1 MASTGRNTTFILLI
15 MLSIVVFLFLNMV
28 LGSVRIP
35 MSAVWHIF
43 TGTGDEPQTWQNII
57 WKSRFP
63 QALTAL
69 VAGAG
74 LSISGL
80 QMQTVFRNP
89 LAGPSVLGISSGAS
103 MGVAFVVLFSGSIGG
118 VALSHL
124 GLFGEVALSIA
135 AVAGSLSVMALIVF
149 ASHKVKG
156 NVTLLIIGVMIG
168 YLANAI
174 IGILN
179 VVAELAS
186 NYYIS
191 FPNSNC
197 EIAAMLATTI
207 FYLLQA
213 LLPFTVICYIQT
225 LHDNKIISAKK
236 MFLSG
241 VPTFILMGMIL
252 TNPFTEKLFYFDI
265 PAGYM
270 KGPWYMLMYYSAL
283 CHMAA
288 ALILIVIWRKKLGY
302 QKVKS
307 LLEILLISG
316 AGVVIQLLYHPL
328 LTTGFGMSLG
338 ILVLFITINNPH
350 ANIDTLTGLYN
361 HLYLARKSNELI
373 SAGKSFHIITVYL
386 YQLKHINKIAGVQGG
401 NSILKLTARKLG
413 EMCGKKA
420 FRTTGKSFMILTGS
434 LEEYEYYL
442 TQLKRMFDGNS
453 KLNVNNKI
461 ITMPVIISGIMNA
474 QKLGDSGLI
483 LEYAEYLEALSAKN
497 GLTEVI
503 QDDYQTMNGFLYNK
517 RVEQYLHK
525 AITEDLFEI
534 YYQPVYSTRKKCFI
548 TLEALSRLQHPE
560 LGWIA
565 PDVFIQIAEKNHM
578 IEQITDLQFSR
589 VCRFLGENRY
599 LMRHL
604 LNVKVNLS
612 SLDLMRND
620 CSRHFIRIMDAYKI
634 PHNWIQF
641 EITETVATECNAGLR
656 RVAEEFTDA
665 GIGLCLDDFGSGYAN
680 LNTVMR
686 LPFSVIKVDRSLLFD
701 ICRDEK
707 RAIFYESVVET
718 FHKMNYHIVS
728 EGVETQE
735 EMEQISSWGVE
746 MIQGYYFSKPLP
758 EKELLELLKKQ
769 DNIER

>member
-1 MASTGRNTTFILLI
+1 MTYNIDFLIAAMVILL
-15 MLSIVVFLFLNMV
+15 LVLWYFLGQKRAEDLNNQVFLSF
-28 LGSVRIP
+28 
-35 MSAVWHIF
+35 
-43 TGTGDEPQTWQNII
+43 
-57 WKSRFP
+57 
-63 QALTAL
+63 
-69 VAGAG
+69 
-74 LSISGL
+74 
-80 QMQTVFRNP
+80 
-89 LAGPSVLGISSGAS
+89 
-103 MGVAFVVLFSGSIGG
+103 
-118 VALSHL
+118 
-124 GLFGEVALSIA
+124 
-135 AVAGSLSVMALIVF
+135 
-149 ASHKVKG
+149 
-156 NVTLLIIGVMIG
+156 
-168 YLANAI
+168 AI
-174 IGILN
+174 IGILD

-350 ANIDTLTGLYN
+350 ANIDT
-361 HLYLARKSNELI
+361 
-373 SAGKSFHIITVYL
+373 
-386 YQLKHINKIAGVQGG
+386 
-401 NSILKLTARKLG
+401 
-413 EMCGKKA
+413 
-420 FRTTGKSFMILTGS
+420 LTGS

-612 SLDLMRND
+612 SLDLMRKD

-641 EITETVATECNAGLR
+641 EITETVATECNASLR

>member
-1 MASTGRNTTFILLI
+1 MTYNIDFLIAAMVILL
-15 MLSIVVFLFLNMV
+15 LVLWYFLGQKRAEDLNNQVFLSF
-28 LGSVRIP
+28 
-35 MSAVWHIF
+35 
-43 TGTGDEPQTWQNII
+43 
-57 WKSRFP
+57 
-63 QALTAL
+63 
-69 VAGAG
+69 
-74 LSISGL
+74 
-80 QMQTVFRNP
+80 
-89 LAGPSVLGISSGAS
+89 
-103 MGVAFVVLFSGSIGG
+103 
-118 VALSHL
+118 
-124 GLFGEVALSIA
+124 
-135 AVAGSLSVMALIVF
+135 
-149 ASHKVKG
+149 
-156 NVTLLIIGVMIG
+156 
-168 YLANAI
+168 AI
-174 IGILN
+174 IGILD

-350 ANIDTLTGLYN
+350 ANIDTLTG
-361 HLYLARKSNELI
+361 
-373 SAGKSFHIITVYL
+373 
-386 YQLKHINKIAGVQGG
+386 
-401 NSILKLTARKLG
+401 
-413 EMCGKKA
+413 
-420 FRTTGKSFMILTGS
+420 S

-461 ITMPVIISGIMNA
+461 ITMPVVISGIMNA

-656 RVAEEFTDA
+656 RVAEEFTAA

>member
-1 MASTGRNTTFILLI
+1 MTYNIDFLIAAMVILL
-15 MLSIVVFLFLNMV
+15 LVLWYFLGQKRAEDLNNQVFLF
-28 LGSVRIP
+28 
-35 MSAVWHIF
+35 F
-43 TGTGDEPQTWQNII
+43 
-57 WKSRFP
+57 
-63 QALTAL
+63 
-69 VAGAG
+69 
-74 LSISGL
+74 
-80 QMQTVFRNP
+80 
-89 LAGPSVLGISSGAS
+89 
-103 MGVAFVVLFSGSIGG
+103 
-118 VALSHL
+118 
-124 GLFGEVALSIA
+124 
-135 AVAGSLSVMALIVF
+135 
-149 ASHKVKG
+149 
-156 NVTLLIIGVMIG
+156 
-168 YLANAI
+168 AI
-174 IGILN
+174 IGILD

-350 ANIDTLTGLYN
+350 ANIDTLTG
-361 HLYLARKSNELI
+361 
-373 SAGKSFHIITVYL
+373 
-386 YQLKHINKIAGVQGG
+386 
-401 NSILKLTARKLG
+401 
-413 EMCGKKA
+413 
-420 FRTTGKSFMILTGS
+420 S

-565 PDVFIQIAEKNHM
+565 PDIFIQIAEKNHM

>member
-1 MASTGRNTTFILLI
+1 MTYNIDFLIAAMVILL
-15 MLSIVVFLFLNMV
+15 LVLWYFLGQKRAEDLNNQVFLF
-28 LGSVRIP
+28 
-35 MSAVWHIF
+35 F
-43 TGTGDEPQTWQNII
+43 
-57 WKSRFP
+57 
-63 QALTAL
+63 
-69 VAGAG
+69 
-74 LSISGL
+74 
-80 QMQTVFRNP
+80 
-89 LAGPSVLGISSGAS
+89 
-103 MGVAFVVLFSGSIGG
+103 
-118 VALSHL
+118 
-124 GLFGEVALSIA
+124 
-135 AVAGSLSVMALIVF
+135 
-149 ASHKVKG
+149 
-156 NVTLLIIGVMIG
+156 
-168 YLANAI
+168 AI
-174 IGILN
+174 IGILD

-350 ANIDTLTGLYN
+350 ANIDT
-361 HLYLARKSNELI
+361 
-373 SAGKSFHIITVYL
+373 
-386 YQLKHINKIAGVQGG
+386 
-401 NSILKLTARKLG
+401 
-413 EMCGKKA
+413 
-420 FRTTGKSFMILTGS
+420 LTGS

-686 LPFSVIKVDRSLLFD
+686 LPFSLIKVDRSLLFD

>member
-1 MASTGRNTTFILLI
+1 MTYNIDFLIAAMVILL
-15 MLSIVVFLFLNMV
+15 LVLWYFLGQKRAEDLNNQVFLSF
-28 LGSVRIP
+28 
-35 MSAVWHIF
+35 
-43 TGTGDEPQTWQNII
+43 
-57 WKSRFP
+57 
-63 QALTAL
+63 
-69 VAGAG
+69 
-74 LSISGL
+74 
-80 QMQTVFRNP
+80 
-89 LAGPSVLGISSGAS
+89 
-103 MGVAFVVLFSGSIGG
+103 
-118 VALSHL
+118 
-124 GLFGEVALSIA
+124 
-135 AVAGSLSVMALIVF
+135 
-149 ASHKVKG
+149 
-156 NVTLLIIGVMIG
+156 
-168 YLANAI
+168 AI
-174 IGILN
+174 IGILD

-350 ANIDTLTGLYN
+350 ANIDT
-361 HLYLARKSNELI
+361 
-373 SAGKSFHIITVYL
+373 
-386 YQLKHINKIAGVQGG
+386 
-401 NSILKLTARKLG
+401 
-413 EMCGKKA
+413 
-420 FRTTGKSFMILTGS
+420 LTGS

-641 EITETVATECNAGLR
+641 EITETVATEYNAGLR
-656 RVAEEFTDA
+656 RVAEEFTAA
-665 GIGLCLDDFGSGYAN
+665 GIGFCLDDFGSGYAN

>member
-1 MASTGRNTTFILLI
+1 MIYNIDFLIAAMVILL
-15 MLSIVVFLFLNMV
+15 LVLWYFLGQKRAEDLNNQVFLF
-28 LGSVRIP
+28 
-35 MSAVWHIF
+35 F
-43 TGTGDEPQTWQNII
+43 
-57 WKSRFP
+57 
-63 QALTAL
+63 
-69 VAGAG
+69 
-74 LSISGL
+74 
-80 QMQTVFRNP
+80 
-89 LAGPSVLGISSGAS
+89 
-103 MGVAFVVLFSGSIGG
+103 
-118 VALSHL
+118 
-124 GLFGEVALSIA
+124 
-135 AVAGSLSVMALIVF
+135 
-149 ASHKVKG
+149 
-156 NVTLLIIGVMIG
+156 
-168 YLANAI
+168 AI
-174 IGILN
+174 IGILD

-350 ANIDTLTGLYN
+350 ANIDT
-361 HLYLARKSNELI
+361 
-373 SAGKSFHIITVYL
+373 
-386 YQLKHINKIAGVQGG
+386 
-401 NSILKLTARKLG
+401 
-413 EMCGKKA
+413 
-420 FRTTGKSFMILTGS
+420 LTGS

-735 EMEQISSWGVE
+735 EMEKISSWGVE

>member
-1 MASTGRNTTFILLI
+1 MTYNIDFLIAAMVILL
-15 MLSIVVFLFLNMV
+15 LVLWYFLGQKRAEDLNNQVFLFF
-28 LGSVRIP
+28 
-35 MSAVWHIF
+35 AV
-43 TGTGDEPQTWQNII
+43 
-57 WKSRFP
+57 
-63 QALTAL
+63 
-69 VAGAG
+69 
-74 LSISGL
+74 
-80 QMQTVFRNP
+80 
-89 LAGPSVLGISSGAS
+89 
-103 MGVAFVVLFSGSIGG
+103 
-118 VALSHL
+118 
-124 GLFGEVALSIA
+124 
-135 AVAGSLSVMALIVF
+135 
-149 ASHKVKG
+149 
-156 NVTLLIIGVMIG
+156 
-168 YLANAI
+168 
-174 IGILN
+174 IGILD

-350 ANIDTLTGLYN
+350 ANIDTLTG
-361 HLYLARKSNELI
+361 
-373 SAGKSFHIITVYL
+373 
-386 YQLKHINKIAGVQGG
+386 
-401 NSILKLTARKLG
+401 
-413 EMCGKKA
+413 
-420 FRTTGKSFMILTGS
+420 S

-461 ITMPVIISGIMNA
+461 ITVPVIISGIMNA

>member
-1 MASTGRNTTFILLI
+1 MTYNIDFLIAAMVILL
-15 MLSIVVFLFLNMV
+15 LVLWYFLGQKRAEDLNNQVFLFF
-28 LGSVRIP
+28 
-35 MSAVWHIF
+35 AV
-43 TGTGDEPQTWQNII
+43 
-57 WKSRFP
+57 
-63 QALTAL
+63 
-69 VAGAG
+69 
-74 LSISGL
+74 
-80 QMQTVFRNP
+80 
-89 LAGPSVLGISSGAS
+89 
-103 MGVAFVVLFSGSIGG
+103 
-118 VALSHL
+118 
-124 GLFGEVALSIA
+124 
-135 AVAGSLSVMALIVF
+135 
-149 ASHKVKG
+149 
-156 NVTLLIIGVMIG
+156 
-168 YLANAI
+168 
-174 IGILN
+174 IGILD

-350 ANIDTLTGLYN
+350 ANIDT
-361 HLYLARKSNELI
+361 
-373 SAGKSFHIITVYL
+373 
-386 YQLKHINKIAGVQGG
+386 
-401 NSILKLTARKLG
+401 
-413 EMCGKKA
+413 
-420 FRTTGKSFMILTGS
+420 LTGS

-656 RVAEEFTDA
+656 RVAEKFTDA

>member
-1 MASTGRNTTFILLI
+1 MTYNIDFLIAAMVILL
-15 MLSIVVFLFLNMV
+15 LVLWYFLGQKRAEDLNNQVFLFF
-28 LGSVRIP
+28 
-35 MSAVWHIF
+35 AV
-43 TGTGDEPQTWQNII
+43 
-57 WKSRFP
+57 
-63 QALTAL
+63 
-69 VAGAG
+69 
-74 LSISGL
+74 
-80 QMQTVFRNP
+80 
-89 LAGPSVLGISSGAS
+89 
-103 MGVAFVVLFSGSIGG
+103 
-118 VALSHL
+118 
-124 GLFGEVALSIA
+124 
-135 AVAGSLSVMALIVF
+135 
-149 ASHKVKG
+149 
-156 NVTLLIIGVMIG
+156 
-168 YLANAI
+168 
-174 IGILN
+174 IGILD

-338 ILVLFITINNPH
+338 ILALFITINNPH
-350 ANIDTLTGLYN
+350 ANIDT
-361 HLYLARKSNELI
+361 
-373 SAGKSFHIITVYL
+373 
-386 YQLKHINKIAGVQGG
+386 
-401 NSILKLTARKLG
+401 
-413 EMCGKKA
+413 
-420 FRTTGKSFMILTGS
+420 LTGS

-461 ITMPVIISGIMNA
+461 ITVPVIISGIMNA

-641 EITETVATECNAGLR
+641 EITETVATECNAGIR

-735 EMEQISSWGVE
+735 EMEKISSWGVE

>member
-1 MASTGRNTTFILLI
+1 MTYNIDFLIAAMVILL
-15 MLSIVVFLFLNMV
+15 LVLWYFLGQKRAEDLNNQVFLF
-28 LGSVRIP
+28 
-35 MSAVWHIF
+35 F
-43 TGTGDEPQTWQNII
+43 
-57 WKSRFP
+57 
-63 QALTAL
+63 
-69 VAGAG
+69 
-74 LSISGL
+74 
-80 QMQTVFRNP
+80 
-89 LAGPSVLGISSGAS
+89 
-103 MGVAFVVLFSGSIGG
+103 
-118 VALSHL
+118 
-124 GLFGEVALSIA
+124 
-135 AVAGSLSVMALIVF
+135 
-149 ASHKVKG
+149 
-156 NVTLLIIGVMIG
+156 
-168 YLANAI
+168 AI
-174 IGILN
+174 IGILD
-179 VVAELAS
+179 VVVELAS

-350 ANIDTLTGLYN
+350 ANIDT
-361 HLYLARKSNELI
+361 
-373 SAGKSFHIITVYL
+373 
-386 YQLKHINKIAGVQGG
+386 
-401 NSILKLTARKLG
+401 
-413 EMCGKKA
+413 
-420 FRTTGKSFMILTGS
+420 LTGS

>member
-1 MASTGRNTTFILLI
+1 MTYNIDFLIAAMVILL
-15 MLSIVVFLFLNMV
+15 LVLWYFLGQKRAEDLNNQVFLF
-28 LGSVRIP
+28 
-35 MSAVWHIF
+35 F
-43 TGTGDEPQTWQNII
+43 
-57 WKSRFP
+57 
-63 QALTAL
+63 
-69 VAGAG
+69 
-74 LSISGL
+74 
-80 QMQTVFRNP
+80 
-89 LAGPSVLGISSGAS
+89 
-103 MGVAFVVLFSGSIGG
+103 
-118 VALSHL
+118 
-124 GLFGEVALSIA
+124 
-135 AVAGSLSVMALIVF
+135 
-149 ASHKVKG
+149 
-156 NVTLLIIGVMIG
+156 
-168 YLANAI
+168 AI
-174 IGILN
+174 IGILD

-236 MFLSG
+236 MFLLG

-350 ANIDTLTGLYN
+350 ANIDT
-361 HLYLARKSNELI
+361 
-373 SAGKSFHIITVYL
+373 
-386 YQLKHINKIAGVQGG
+386 
-401 NSILKLTARKLG
+401 
-413 EMCGKKA
+413 
-420 FRTTGKSFMILTGS
+420 LTGS

-548 TLEALSRLQHPE
+548 TLEALNRLQHSE

>member
-1 MASTGRNTTFILLI
+1 
-15 MLSIVVFLFLNMV
+15 
-28 LGSVRIP
+28 
-35 MSAVWHIF
+35 
-43 TGTGDEPQTWQNII
+43 
-57 WKSRFP
+57 
-63 QALTAL
+63 
-69 VAGAG
+69 
-74 LSISGL
+74 
-80 QMQTVFRNP
+80 
-89 LAGPSVLGISSGAS
+89 
-103 MGVAFVVLFSGSIGG
+103 
-118 VALSHL
+118 
-124 GLFGEVALSIA
+124 
-135 AVAGSLSVMALIVF
+135 
-149 ASHKVKG
+149 
-156 NVTLLIIGVMIG
+156 
-168 YLANAI
+168 
-174 IGILN
+174 
-179 VVAELAS
+179 
-186 NYYIS
+186 
-191 FPNSNC
+191 
-197 EIAAMLATTI
+197 
-207 FYLLQA
+207 
-213 LLPFTVICYIQT
+213 
-225 LHDNKIISAKK
+225 
-236 MFLSG
+236 
-241 VPTFILMGMIL
+241 
-252 TNPFTEKLFYFDI
+252 
-265 PAGYM
+265 
-270 KGPWYMLMYYSAL
+270 
-283 CHMAA
+283 
-288 ALILIVIWRKKLGY
+288 
-302 QKVKS
+302 
-307 LLEILLISG
+307 
-316 AGVVIQLLYHPL
+316 
-328 LTTGFGMSLG
+328 
-338 ILVLFITINNPH
+338 
-350 ANIDTLTGLYN
+350 
-361 HLYLARKSNELI
+361 
-373 SAGKSFHIITVYL
+373 
-386 YQLKHINKIAGVQGG
+386 
-401 NSILKLTARKLG
+401 
-413 EMCGKKA
+413 
-420 FRTTGKSFMILTGS
+420 MILTGS

-641 EITETVATECNAGLR
+641 EITETVATECNASLR

-701 ICRDEK
+701 ICRDGK

-769 DNIER
+769 DNIEREN

>member
-1 MASTGRNTTFILLI
+1 MTYNIDFLIAAMVILL
-15 MLSIVVFLFLNMV
+15 LVLWYFLGQKRAEDLNNQVFLFF
-28 LGSVRIP
+28 
-35 MSAVWHIF
+35 AV
-43 TGTGDEPQTWQNII
+43 
-57 WKSRFP
+57 
-63 QALTAL
+63 
-69 VAGAG
+69 
-74 LSISGL
+74 
-80 QMQTVFRNP
+80 
-89 LAGPSVLGISSGAS
+89 
-103 MGVAFVVLFSGSIGG
+103 
-118 VALSHL
+118 
-124 GLFGEVALSIA
+124 
-135 AVAGSLSVMALIVF
+135 
-149 ASHKVKG
+149 
-156 NVTLLIIGVMIG
+156 
-168 YLANAI
+168 
-174 IGILN
+174 IGILD

-283 CHMAA
+283 CHIAA

-350 ANIDTLTGLYN
+350 ANIDTLTG
-361 HLYLARKSNELI
+361 
-373 SAGKSFHIITVYL
+373 
-386 YQLKHINKIAGVQGG
+386 
-401 NSILKLTARKLG
+401 
-413 EMCGKKA
+413 
-420 FRTTGKSFMILTGS
+420 S

-461 ITMPVIISGIMNA
+461 ITVPVIISGIMNA

-578 IEQITDLQFSR
+578 IEQITELQFSR

-656 RVAEEFTDA
+656 RVAEEFTAA
-665 GIGLCLDDFGSGYAN
+665 GIGFCLDDFGSGYAN

-728 EGVETQE
+728 EGVEIQE

>member
-1 MASTGRNTTFILLI
+1 MTYNIDFLIAAMVILL
-15 MLSIVVFLFLNMV
+15 LVLWYFLGQKRAEDLNNQVFLF
-28 LGSVRIP
+28 
-35 MSAVWHIF
+35 F
-43 TGTGDEPQTWQNII
+43 
-57 WKSRFP
+57 
-63 QALTAL
+63 
-69 VAGAG
+69 
-74 LSISGL
+74 
-80 QMQTVFRNP
+80 
-89 LAGPSVLGISSGAS
+89 
-103 MGVAFVVLFSGSIGG
+103 
-118 VALSHL
+118 
-124 GLFGEVALSIA
+124 
-135 AVAGSLSVMALIVF
+135 
-149 ASHKVKG
+149 
-156 NVTLLIIGVMIG
+156 
-168 YLANAI
+168 AI
-174 IGILN
+174 IGILD

-350 ANIDTLTGLYN
+350 ANIDTLTG
-361 HLYLARKSNELI
+361 
-373 SAGKSFHIITVYL
+373 
-386 YQLKHINKIAGVQGG
+386 
-401 NSILKLTARKLG
+401 
-413 EMCGKKA
+413 
-420 FRTTGKSFMILTGS
+420 S

-534 YYQPVYSTRKKCFI
+534 YYQPVYSTQKKCFI

-656 RVAEEFTDA
+656 RVAEEFTAA

>member
-1 MASTGRNTTFILLI
+1 MTYNIDFLIAAMVILL
-15 MLSIVVFLFLNMV
+15 LVLWYFLGQKRAEDLNNQVFLF
-28 LGSVRIP
+28 
-35 MSAVWHIF
+35 F
-43 TGTGDEPQTWQNII
+43 
-57 WKSRFP
+57 
-63 QALTAL
+63 
-69 VAGAG
+69 
-74 LSISGL
+74 
-80 QMQTVFRNP
+80 
-89 LAGPSVLGISSGAS
+89 
-103 MGVAFVVLFSGSIGG
+103 
-118 VALSHL
+118 
-124 GLFGEVALSIA
+124 
-135 AVAGSLSVMALIVF
+135 
-149 ASHKVKG
+149 
-156 NVTLLIIGVMIG
+156 
-168 YLANAI
+168 AI
-174 IGILN
+174 IGILD

-338 ILVLFITINNPH
+338 ILALFITINNPH
-350 ANIDTLTGLYN
+350 ANIDT
-361 HLYLARKSNELI
+361 
-373 SAGKSFHIITVYL
+373 
-386 YQLKHINKIAGVQGG
+386 
-401 NSILKLTARKLG
+401 
-413 EMCGKKA
+413 
-420 FRTTGKSFMILTGS
+420 LTGS

-503 QDDYQTMNGFLYNK
+503 QDHYQTMNGFLYNK

>member
-1 MASTGRNTTFILLI
+1 MTYNIDFLIAAMVILL
-15 MLSIVVFLFLNMV
+15 LVLWYFLGQKRAEDLNNQVFLF
-28 LGSVRIP
+28 
-35 MSAVWHIF
+35 F
-43 TGTGDEPQTWQNII
+43 
-57 WKSRFP
+57 
-63 QALTAL
+63 
-69 VAGAG
+69 
-74 LSISGL
+74 
-80 QMQTVFRNP
+80 
-89 LAGPSVLGISSGAS
+89 
-103 MGVAFVVLFSGSIGG
+103 
-118 VALSHL
+118 
-124 GLFGEVALSIA
+124 
-135 AVAGSLSVMALIVF
+135 
-149 ASHKVKG
+149 
-156 NVTLLIIGVMIG
+156 
-168 YLANAI
+168 AI
-174 IGILN
+174 IGILD

-288 ALILIVIWRKKLGY
+288 TLILIVIWRKKLGY

-338 ILVLFITINNPH
+338 ILALFITINNPH
-350 ANIDTLTGLYN
+350 ANIDT
-361 HLYLARKSNELI
+361 
-373 SAGKSFHIITVYL
+373 
-386 YQLKHINKIAGVQGG
+386 
-401 NSILKLTARKLG
+401 
-413 EMCGKKA
+413 
-420 FRTTGKSFMILTGS
+420 LTGS

>member
-1 MASTGRNTTFILLI
+1 MVILL
-15 MLSIVVFLFLNMV
+15 LVLWYFLGQKRAEDLNNQVFLF
-28 LGSVRIP
+28 
-35 MSAVWHIF
+35 F
-43 TGTGDEPQTWQNII
+43 
-57 WKSRFP
+57 
-63 QALTAL
+63 
-69 VAGAG
+69 
-74 LSISGL
+74 
-80 QMQTVFRNP
+80 
-89 LAGPSVLGISSGAS
+89 
-103 MGVAFVVLFSGSIGG
+103 
-118 VALSHL
+118 
-124 GLFGEVALSIA
+124 
-135 AVAGSLSVMALIVF
+135 
-149 ASHKVKG
+149 
-156 NVTLLIIGVMIG
+156 
-168 YLANAI
+168 AI
-174 IGILN
+174 IGILD

-350 ANIDTLTGLYN
+350 ANIDT
-361 HLYLARKSNELI
+361 
-373 SAGKSFHIITVYL
+373 
-386 YQLKHINKIAGVQGG
+386 
-401 NSILKLTARKLG
+401 
-413 EMCGKKA
+413 
-420 FRTTGKSFMILTGS
+420 LTGS

>member
-1 MASTGRNTTFILLI
+1 MTYNIDFLIAAMVILL
-15 MLSIVVFLFLNMV
+15 LVLWYFLGQKRAEDLNNQVFLF
-28 LGSVRIP
+28 
-35 MSAVWHIF
+35 F
-43 TGTGDEPQTWQNII
+43 
-57 WKSRFP
+57 
-63 QALTAL
+63 
-69 VAGAG
+69 
-74 LSISGL
+74 
-80 QMQTVFRNP
+80 
-89 LAGPSVLGISSGAS
+89 
-103 MGVAFVVLFSGSIGG
+103 
-118 VALSHL
+118 
-124 GLFGEVALSIA
+124 
-135 AVAGSLSVMALIVF
+135 
-149 ASHKVKG
+149 
-156 NVTLLIIGVMIG
+156 
-168 YLANAI
+168 AI
-174 IGILN
+174 IGILD

-350 ANIDTLTGLYN
+350 ANIDTLTG
-361 HLYLARKSNELI
+361 
-373 SAGKSFHIITVYL
+373 
-386 YQLKHINKIAGVQGG
+386 
-401 NSILKLTARKLG
+401 
-413 EMCGKKA
+413 
-420 FRTTGKSFMILTGS
+420 S

-599 LMRHL
+599 LMRYL

-641 EITETVATECNAGLR
+641 EITETVATEYNAGLR
-656 RVAEEFTDA
+656 RVAEEFTAA
-665 GIGLCLDDFGSGYAN
+665 GIGFCLDDFGSGYAN

>member
-1 MASTGRNTTFILLI
+1 MTYNIDFLIAAMVILL
-15 MLSIVVFLFLNMV
+15 LVLWYFLGQKRAEDLNNQVFLFF
-28 LGSVRIP
+28 
-35 MSAVWHIF
+35 AV
-43 TGTGDEPQTWQNII
+43 
-57 WKSRFP
+57 
-63 QALTAL
+63 
-69 VAGAG
+69 
-74 LSISGL
+74 
-80 QMQTVFRNP
+80 
-89 LAGPSVLGISSGAS
+89 
-103 MGVAFVVLFSGSIGG
+103 
-118 VALSHL
+118 
-124 GLFGEVALSIA
+124 
-135 AVAGSLSVMALIVF
+135 
-149 ASHKVKG
+149 
-156 NVTLLIIGVMIG
+156 
-168 YLANAI
+168 
-174 IGILN
+174 IGILD

-252 TNPFTEKLFYFDI
+252 TNSFTEKLFYFDI

-350 ANIDTLTGLYN
+350 ANIDTLTG
-361 HLYLARKSNELI
+361 
-373 SAGKSFHIITVYL
+373 
-386 YQLKHINKIAGVQGG
+386 
-401 NSILKLTARKLG
+401 
-413 EMCGKKA
+413 
-420 FRTTGKSFMILTGS
+420 S

-461 ITMPVIISGIMNA
+461 ITVPVIISGIMNA

-620 CSRHFIRIMDAYKI
+620 CSRHFIQIMDAYKI

-656 RVAEEFTDA
+656 RVAEEFTAA
-665 GIGLCLDDFGSGYAN
+665 GIGFCLDDFGSGYAN

>member
-1 MASTGRNTTFILLI
+1 MTYNIDFLIAAMVILL
-15 MLSIVVFLFLNMV
+15 LVLWYFLGQKRAEDLNNQVFLF
-28 LGSVRIP
+28 
-35 MSAVWHIF
+35 F
-43 TGTGDEPQTWQNII
+43 
-57 WKSRFP
+57 
-63 QALTAL
+63 
-69 VAGAG
+69 
-74 LSISGL
+74 
-80 QMQTVFRNP
+80 
-89 LAGPSVLGISSGAS
+89 
-103 MGVAFVVLFSGSIGG
+103 
-118 VALSHL
+118 
-124 GLFGEVALSIA
+124 
-135 AVAGSLSVMALIVF
+135 
-149 ASHKVKG
+149 
-156 NVTLLIIGVMIG
+156 
-168 YLANAI
+168 AI
-174 IGILN
+174 IGILD

-328 LTTGFGMSLG
+328 LTTGLGMSLG

-350 ANIDTLTGLYN
+350 ANIDT
-361 HLYLARKSNELI
+361 
-373 SAGKSFHIITVYL
+373 
-386 YQLKHINKIAGVQGG
+386 
-401 NSILKLTARKLG
+401 
-413 EMCGKKA
+413 
-420 FRTTGKSFMILTGS
+420 LTGS

>member
-1 MASTGRNTTFILLI
+1 MTYNIDFLIAAMVILL
-15 MLSIVVFLFLNMV
+15 LVLWYFLGQKRAEDLNNQVFLF
-28 LGSVRIP
+28 
-35 MSAVWHIF
+35 F
-43 TGTGDEPQTWQNII
+43 
-57 WKSRFP
+57 
-63 QALTAL
+63 
-69 VAGAG
+69 
-74 LSISGL
+74 
-80 QMQTVFRNP
+80 
-89 LAGPSVLGISSGAS
+89 
-103 MGVAFVVLFSGSIGG
+103 
-118 VALSHL
+118 
-124 GLFGEVALSIA
+124 
-135 AVAGSLSVMALIVF
+135 
-149 ASHKVKG
+149 
-156 NVTLLIIGVMIG
+156 
-168 YLANAI
+168 AI
-174 IGILN
+174 IGILD

-350 ANIDTLTGLYN
+350 ANIDTLTG
-361 HLYLARKSNELI
+361 
-373 SAGKSFHIITVYL
+373 
-386 YQLKHINKIAGVQGG
+386 
-401 NSILKLTARKLG
+401 
-413 EMCGKKA
+413 
-420 FRTTGKSFMILTGS
+420 S

-578 IEQITDLQFSR
+578 IEQITDLQVSR

>member
-1 MASTGRNTTFILLI
+1 MTYNIDFLIAAMVILL
-15 MLSIVVFLFLNMV
+15 LVLWYFLGQKRAEDLNNQVFLF
-28 LGSVRIP
+28 
-35 MSAVWHIF
+35 F
-43 TGTGDEPQTWQNII
+43 D
-57 WKSRFP
+57 
-63 QALTAL
+63 
-69 VAGAG
+69 
-74 LSISGL
+74 
-80 QMQTVFRNP
+80 
-89 LAGPSVLGISSGAS
+89 
-103 MGVAFVVLFSGSIGG
+103 
-118 VALSHL
+118 
-124 GLFGEVALSIA
+124 
-135 AVAGSLSVMALIVF
+135 
-149 ASHKVKG
+149 
-156 NVTLLIIGVMIG
+156 
-168 YLANAI
+168 I
-174 IGILN
+174 IGILD

-350 ANIDTLTGLYN
+350 ANIDT
-361 HLYLARKSNELI
+361 
-373 SAGKSFHIITVYL
+373 
-386 YQLKHINKIAGVQGG
+386 
-401 NSILKLTARKLG
+401 
-413 EMCGKKA
+413 
-420 FRTTGKSFMILTGS
+420 LTGS

>member
-1 MASTGRNTTFILLI
+1 MTYNIDFLIAAMVILL
-15 MLSIVVFLFLNMV
+15 LVLWYFLGQKRAEDLNNQVFLF
-28 LGSVRIP
+28 
-35 MSAVWHIF
+35 F
-43 TGTGDEPQTWQNII
+43 
-57 WKSRFP
+57 
-63 QALTAL
+63 
-69 VAGAG
+69 
-74 LSISGL
+74 
-80 QMQTVFRNP
+80 
-89 LAGPSVLGISSGAS
+89 
-103 MGVAFVVLFSGSIGG
+103 
-118 VALSHL
+118 
-124 GLFGEVALSIA
+124 
-135 AVAGSLSVMALIVF
+135 
-149 ASHKVKG
+149 
-156 NVTLLIIGVMIG
+156 
-168 YLANAI
+168 AI
-174 IGILN
+174 IGILD

-197 EIAAMLATTI
+197 EIAAMLATMI

-350 ANIDTLTGLYN
+350 ANIDT
-361 HLYLARKSNELI
+361 
-373 SAGKSFHIITVYL
+373 
-386 YQLKHINKIAGVQGG
+386 
-401 NSILKLTARKLG
+401 
-413 EMCGKKA
+413 
-420 FRTTGKSFMILTGS
+420 LTGS

-589 VCRFLGENRY
+589 ICRFLGENRY

>member
-1 MASTGRNTTFILLI
+1 MTYNIDFLIAAMVILL
-15 MLSIVVFLFLNMV
+15 LVLWYFLGQKRAEDLNNQVFLF
-28 LGSVRIP
+28 
-35 MSAVWHIF
+35 F
-43 TGTGDEPQTWQNII
+43 
-57 WKSRFP
+57 
-63 QALTAL
+63 
-69 VAGAG
+69 
-74 LSISGL
+74 
-80 QMQTVFRNP
+80 
-89 LAGPSVLGISSGAS
+89 
-103 MGVAFVVLFSGSIGG
+103 
-118 VALSHL
+118 
-124 GLFGEVALSIA
+124 
-135 AVAGSLSVMALIVF
+135 
-149 ASHKVKG
+149 
-156 NVTLLIIGVMIG
+156 
-168 YLANAI
+168 AI

-350 ANIDTLTGLYN
+350 ANIDT
-361 HLYLARKSNELI
+361 
-373 SAGKSFHIITVYL
+373 
-386 YQLKHINKIAGVQGG
+386 
-401 NSILKLTARKLG
+401 
-413 EMCGKKA
+413 
-420 FRTTGKSFMILTGS
+420 LTGS